1 MVFEAS
7 TDLALFEMNDPKK
20 KPPTLVSM
28 TRPLFVDERCG

>member
-7 TDLALFEMNDPKK
+7 TDLALFEINDPTK

-28 TRPLFVDERCG
+28 TQPPFIDERYG